1 MDHTVQKSGGAAAD
15 TAIAR
20 GDRRDAWYPPL
31 KRDRFILEQLVAKDF
46 KLKYR
51 RSALGV
57 AWSVLNPLMMMAVM
71 AAVFSAMARFSS
83 DSIPNYPLYIILGN
97 TAFTIMSE
105 STSNGMRSIVDAASL
120 LKKIRIN
127 RWLFPIEKV
136 LFALLTFALSLVAV
150 ALVMLFYRFVPSWH
164 IILLP
169 LFLLYIGVFC
179 TGLSLTLAAAS
190 VYFRDVMHLW
200 QVVITAWTYAT
211 PLFYPVEI
219 LPDWMLLFERVN
231 PMYHYVTYLRD
242 LMLYQRVPSL
252 EANLVCAG
260 FALLSLAI
268 GYVVFKRHERRFILF
283 I

>member
-179 TGLSLTLAAAS
+179 TGLSLILAAAS

-200 QVVITAWTYAT
+200 QVIITAWTYAT

-252 EANLVCAG
+252 GANLVCAG

>member
-1 MDHTVQKSGGAAAD
+1 MDHAVTTQKTGQAAPASAD
-15 TAIAR
+15 
-20 GDRRDAWYPPL
+20 DRRDAWDPPL
-31 KRDRFILEQLVAKDF
+31 QRDRFILEQLVSKAF
-46 KLKYR
+46 KVKSR
-51 RSALGV
+51 PSALGV
-57 AWSVLNPLMMMAVM
+57 AWSVLNPLMMMFVM
-71 AAVFSAMARFSS
+71 AAVFSTMARFSS
-83 DSIPNYPLYIILGN
+83 DEIPNYPLYIILGN
-97 TAFTIMSE
+97 VAFTIMSE
-105 STSNGMRSIVDAASL
+105 STSNGMHSIVDAASL

-150 ALVMLFYRFVPSWH
+150 AMVMLFYRFVPTWH
-164 IILLP
+164 ILLLP

-219 LPDWMLLFERVN
+219 LPGWMLVFERFN

-252 EANLVCAG
+252 GLNAVCAG
-260 FALLSLAI
+260 FALLSVGI
-268 GYVVFKRHERRFILF
+268 GYVVFKRPEHSFILY

>member
-1 MDHTVQKSGGAAAD
+1 MNSNSKSS
-15 TAIAR
+15 TALHDP
-20 GDRRDAWYPPL
+20 GDYSGRRDAWYPPFA
-31 KRDRFILEQLVAKDF
+31 RDRFILEQLVSKDF

-57 AWSVLNPLMMMAVM
+57 AWSVLNPLMMMFVM
-71 AAVFSAMARFSS
+71 AAVFSHMARFSS

-97 TAFTIMSE
+97 VAFTIMSE
-105 STSNGMRSIVDAASL
+105 STENGQHSIIFAADL

-136 LFALLTFALSLVAV
+136 LFAILNFALSLIAV
-150 ALVMLFYRFVPSWH
+150 ALVMIFFRFMPSWH
-164 IILLP
+164 IVLLP
-169 LFLLYIGVFC
+169 LFLLYIGTFC
-179 TGLSLTLAAAS
+179 TGLALTLSAAV

-200 QVVITAWTYAT
+200 SVVLTAWTYAT
-211 PLFYPVEI
+211 PLFYPVDI
-219 LPDWMLLFERVN
+219 LPPWMMIFERIN

-242 LMLYQRVPSL
+242 LMLYQTVPSL
-252 EANLVCAG
+252 KLNLVCAG

-268 GYVVFKRHERRFILF
+268 GCLVFKRHERNFILY

>member
-1 MDHTVQKSGGAAAD
+1 MVQSSPISGA
-15 TAIAR
+15 TATDASGTI
-20 GDRRDAWYPPL
+20 DRRDAWYPPL
-31 KRDRFILEQLVAKDF
+31 RRDRFILEQLVAKDF

-57 AWSVLNPLMMMAVM
+57 AWSVLNPLMMMFVM
-71 AAVFSAMARFSS
+71 AAVFSTMARFSS
-83 DSIPNYPLYIILGN
+83 DEIPNYPLYIILGN
-97 TAFTIMSE
+97 VAFTIMSE
-105 STSNGMRSIVDAASL
+105 STTNGMHSIVDAASL

-136 LFALLTFALSLVAV
+136 LFALLTFALSLIAV
-150 ALVMLFYRFVPSWH
+150 AMVMAFFRFMPSWH

-169 LFLLYIGVFC
+169 LFLVYIGTFC
-179 TGLSLTLAAAS
+179 VGLSLTLAAAS

-200 QVVITAWTYAT
+200 QVIITAWTYAT

-252 EANLVCAG
+252 GLNLVCAG
-260 FALLSLAI
+260 FALLSLGI
-268 GYVVFKRHERRFILF
+268 GYVVFKRHESKFILF